1 MLSLKMNGETL
12 SGILPEIKLFLKHIA
27 KAMCGNP
34 TGVGTVQ
41 LCKKMQRLLTLEE
54 RRYRANDIQKT
65 DADLHYN
72 NFVIDPSLDRCVNL

>member
-1 MLSLKMNGETL
+1 MLSLKMNGEPL
-12 SGILPEIKLFLKHIA
+12 SGILPEIKLSLKHIV

-34 TGVGTVQ
+34 TGVGIVQ

-65 DADLHYN
+65 DANLHFYN
-72 NFVIDPSLDRCVNL
+72 FAFVPNLARNFNL